1 MGSLEPNVEAQPHE
15 VCLLFELT
23 TPDEETGRSLA
34 TTLSHFALHN
44 PIPEWHGLISTL
56 AYPFAPAELHKG
68 PAYRFNMNH
77 VVEPEDPLEMFRFE
91 YMEV

>member
-1 MGSLEPNVEAQPHE
+1 
-15 VCLLFELT
+15 
-23 TPDEETGRSLA
+23 
-34 TTLSHFALHN
+34 LSHFALHN
-44 PIPEWHGLISTL
+44 PIPEWHGLISTI